1 MDINRTREIVESF
14 KNHEILVVGDVMLD
28 HYVHGDVER
37 LNPEAPVPIL
47 RARREHEEVGGAAN
61 VAKYASQ
68 MGAESILI
76 GVVGED
82 RDADIV
88 DETSNKNGYKSN
100 LVRDASRPTI
110 RKTRHIVENKTVG
123 QQLLRVDFE
132 ETHELSREV
141 EDRVIEAIRQAVD
154 EEDIK
159 GIVVSDYAKGV
170 VTKRVAAAILDLAG
184 EKDLLVAADVKPS
197 RAKYFV
203 GATFISPNM
212 KEAHEYVGINL
223 HEEEVEDKELA
234 KLVSMKMCSD
244 VYLTMGAKGV
254 YVYCG
259 GECGDYVQQTATAIE
274 PSCAGDAAIT
284 LIMLCRLSG
293 ATEVESAVV
302 ANAGCSVIVN
312 KVGSGSLSKDEVN
325 EAYRVH
331 LEKMAKEESDPN
343 VRIAPE

>member
-1 MDINRTREIVESF
+1 MDINRTREIVDSF
-14 KNHEILVVGDVMLD
+14 RNHKILVVGDVMLD

-47 RARREHEEVGGAAN
+47 RARREHEEVGGAGN
-61 VAKYASQ
+61 VAKYAAQ
-68 MGAESILI
+68 MGAQSILI

-88 DETSNKNGYKSN
+88 VATSNQNGYRSD
-100 LVRDASRPTI
+100 LIRDGSRRTI
-110 RKTRHIVENKTVG
+110 RKTRHIVENKTAG

-132 ETHELSREV
+132 ETHELNREV
-141 EDRVIEAIRQAVD
+141 EDKVIAAIRRAVD

-159 GIVVSDYAKGV
+159 GIIVSDYAKGV
-170 VTKRVAAAILDLAG
+170 VTKRVAEAILDLAG

-203 GATFISPNM
+203 GATFISPNI

-223 HEEEVEDKELA
+223 HEEEVEYQELA

-259 GECGDYVQQTATAIE
+259 GECGEYVKQTATAIE

-284 LIMLCRLSG
+284 LIMLCRLTG

-302 ANAGCSVIVN
+302 ANAGCGVIVN
-312 KVGSGSLSKDEVN
+312 KVGSGSLSNNEVN
-325 EAYRVH
+325 EAYEIHVKK
-331 LEKMAKEESDPN
+331 LAQEQ
-343 VRIAPE
+343 V